1 MIEILIISLIVLFV
15 MFYTGKVNSKKFV
28 EDNRD
33 IFDILKESDYEFLL
47 YAKYGDRVYDPE
59 KVYMGRI
66 KRAGIVF
73 VVLFLVFMTRL
84 NFINIVICLILSF
97 LVFKYDYIQLKSYYR
112 QHLTLIDSL
121 LPYYLKGLEV
131 LVQHYTVPV
140 ALARS
145 IEDAPEVFKPVL
157 KEMVA
162 KIEAGDSSIQPYVD
176 FANRY
181 PVRDSM
187 RMMRLLY
194 RLGLG
199 EQEKKHQQ
207 LLSFSKSV
215 SNLQEK
221 SRETKYKQRL
231 DKMEKMT
238 MVMLMCTGGFGL
250 ILMLVAMVMMLV
262 NASGAAI

>member
-1 MIEILIISLIVLFV
+1 MIIS
-15 MFYTGKVNSKKFV
+15 
-28 EDNRD
+28 
-33 IFDILKESDYEFLL
+33 
-47 YAKYGDRVYDPE
+47 
-59 KVYMGRI
+59 
-66 KRAGIVF
+66 
-73 VVLFLVFMTRL
+73 
-84 NFINIVICLILSF
+84 FIT
-97 LVFKYDYIQLKSYYR
+97 FKYDYLSLKNYYK
-112 QHLTLIDSL
+112 QHLNEIDSL

-145 IEDAPEVFKPVL
+145 IEDAPEVFKPGL

-162 KIEAGDSSIQPYVD
+162 KIEGGDSSIQPYVD

-215 SNLQEK
+215 SSLQEK
-221 SRETKYKQRL
+221 SRQTKYKQRL
-231 DKMEKMT
+231 DKMESMT
-238 MVMLMCTGGFGL
+238 MMMLVCTGGGG
-250 ILMLVAMVMMLV
+250 MLLLLVSMFMMLA
-262 NASGAAI
+262 NAM